1 MNEKL
6 KGVSETILNILS
18 AAEEW
23 KLVEKEHLQSPGKVK
38 EVEERLRNLSHQAGE
53 VFVYPLSPHTDPWIP
68 VAS

>member
-6 KGVSETILNILS
+6 KGVSETVLNILS

-23 KLVEKEHLQSPGKVK
+23 KLVEKEQLQSPGKAK

-53 VFVYPLSPHTDPWIP
+53 VFVSSLSHTDPWIP